1 MEQQGLVRGKAF
13 DQWPAWEGQG
23 LPLRENC
30 DLRNPRQAFLW
41 MFTGMPG
48 VVGAPLML
56 GTEYW
61 EMQSWRMWIL
71 GARPSAKP
79 TLKYQPPKNAVAD
92 RWTAQGEWVS
102 METPDLP
109 QSSWTDVVAQLPQSD
124 RAELKQVVLEKMGFE
139 DVPELSAPAGHLQV
153 SELASRLDVDGGQV
167 VELLGNLG
175 LDVDPDAYVGREIA
189 DRLVAHL
196 GL

>member
-1 MEQQGLVRGKAF
+1 MDQQGVFRGKAF
-13 DQWPAWEGQG
+13 DEWPAWEGRG
-23 LPLRENC
+23 LPVRENC

-79 TLKYQPPKNAVAD
+79 TLKYQPSSNALED
-92 RWTAQGEWVS
+92 RWTAQGDWVP
-102 METPDLP
+102 MDTPDP
-109 QSSWTDVVAQLPQSD
+109 PRSSWEEIVAQLPHSD

-139 DVPELSAPAGHLQV
+139 DVPEPSTPVGHMRV
-153 SELASRLDVDGGQV
+153 SELASRLDVDADEV
-167 VELLGNLG
+167 VALLENFGMSV
-175 LDVDPDAYVGREIA
+175 DVDAYVGREIG

>member
-1 MEQQGLVRGKAF
+1 MDVHGDARRGRSSLDA
-13 DQWPAWEGQG
+13 
-23 LPLRENC
+23 
-30 DLRNPRQAFLW
+30 RNRVLGNAVLAYVDPWCQAI
-41 MFTGMPG
+41 GE
-48 VVGAPLML
+48 A
-56 GTEYW
+56 
-61 EMQSWRMWIL
+61 
-71 GARPSAKP
+71 

-109 QSSWTDVVAQLPQSD
+109 PSSWTEVVAQLPQSD

-139 DVPELSAPAGHLQV
+139 DVPEPSAPAGHLQV
-153 SELASRLDVDGGQV
+153 GELASRLGVGTDEV

-196 GL
+196 ASRASIPTSRKGQS

>member
-1 MEQQGLVRGKAF
+1 
-13 DQWPAWEGQG
+13 
-23 LPLRENC
+23 
-30 DLRNPRQAFLW
+30 
-41 MFTGMPG
+41 
-48 VVGAPLML
+48 ML

-79 TLKYQPPKNAVAD
+79 ILKYQPPKNAVAD

-102 METPDLP
+102 MEAPDLP
-109 QSSWTDVVAQLPQSD
+109 QSSWTEVVAQLPQSD
-124 RAELKQVVLEKMGFE
+124 RAEIKQVVLEKMGFE
-139 DVPELSAPAGHLQV
+139 DVPEPSAPAGHLQV
-153 SELASRLDVDGGQV
+153 SELASRLGVDTDEV